1 VENKFV
7 VSLDV
12 GGTKKLAAV
21 VNSTD
26 GIISRLK
33 KQTPEAPTHES
44 FSGSLDELT
53 NEVIQLSG
61 IQPEQ
66 VASIAV
72 GIPGSVNMETG
83 IIGMAPNLGLKN
95 YSVQEHLNNRL
106 PYPVLIENDVNLAAA
121 GELAFGAAKGKQNV
135 LVVFVGTGIGGGLIL
150 NNKLY
155 RGSGWVAGEI
165 GHINV
170 HEKGPKCGCG
180 RIGCFEALASR
191 TAVVRQITAEIKKGK
206 QSVLKERTEKNKD
219 IKSKAIARALEAGDK
234 LTVKVINQAC
244 KTIGRTL
251 AGINNLLNLEL
262 IILGGGLME
271 ASESYMLPKIN
282 ETFYKYSIGD
292 AAKCVSLVGT
302 NLRDDAAIYG
312 GITLTEELLNI
323 KV

>member
-1 VENKFV
+1 MENKFV

-44 FSGSLDELT
+44 FSGSLVELT

-206 QSVLKERTEKNKD
+206 QSVLKERPKRTKILKA
-219 IKSKAIARALEAGDK
+219 KQLHGHSKPV
-234 LTVKVINQAC
+234 T
-244 KTIGRTL
+244 
-251 AGINNLLNLEL
+251 
-262 IILGGGLME
+262 
-271 ASESYMLPKIN
+271 S
-282 ETFYKYSIGD
+282 
-292 AAKCVSLVGT
+292 
-302 NLRDDAAIYG
+302 
-312 GITLTEELLNI
+312 
-323 KV
+323 